1 MATVAQIRAA
11 IKAKLQGVA
20 GIGQVHDYE
29 RYSKTEKEMQDSYRT
44 EVSAGVFRILGWN
57 FYRLAT
63 PERDLDLGE
72 VRRLHTWK
80 ITGYMSLDDA
90 DASGK
95 LIDDLV
101 ELIATAFRN
110 DRTLGGLVI
119 DLKNMDNE
127 FGESGV
133 QVEAIEPVMFAGVL
147 CHRAQLALMTETT
160 ETNI

>member
-29 RYSKTEKEMQDSYRT
+29 RFAKTEKEFQDLYKDA
-44 EVSAGVFRILGWN
+44 VSGRILGWN
-57 FYRLAT
+57 FYRQSTA
-63 PERDLDLGE
+63 ERDLDLGE
-72 VRRLHTWK
+72 VRRLHVWK
-80 ITGYMSLDDA
+80 LSGYMSLDDA

-101 ELIATAFRN
+101 ETIVTAFRT

-119 DLKNMDNE
+119 DIKNMDNE

-147 CHRAQLALMTETT
+147 CHRAQLSLITETT
-160 ETNI
+160 EPN